1 MRKNLELYGK
11 EYYEYAETLSSG
23 NVYYIMI
30 SKRLLLKPM
39 LPIWIYLLCLF
50 LVRNNIFFAMVGLP
64 SLIVFS
70 VSLVM
75 LFPLWEACN
84 VSVQA
89 YITFHV
95 VSVLLIKIISVPVS
109 MLLEVLW
116 ILCV

>member
-70 VSLVM
+70 VSLVT

-89 YITFHV
+89 YITFHG
-95 VSVLLIKIISVPVS
+95 VSVLLLKIISVPVS